1 MRGFLV
7 LALVLAASA
16 IPVGSASPSVQ
27 TERLYLVTAFGTGSE
42 APIVEILDES
52 GQVRRVV
59 AKAGRAPALGARW
72 SPDGSMLAWI
82 AHNGL
87 SVERVDGGGR
97 KLLVPASA
105 GCKGVCTGF
114 SFAWSPDGQSL
125 AVGGAGLETNH
136 LLVVSARS
144 GDATEI
150 APASRF
156 TNYFVIG
163 WTPDGSSLVYERR
176 SGSLGHAGC
185 CRLDIRTADGDGGN
199 MRVAYRFPDP
209 FYKGSFPSLAP
220 DGTAIAFMTPSD
232 DGRKDLIR
240 VVDLHS
246 GTAHAIDLG
255 VVYDQA
261 PAWSPDSR
269 KLAMSR
275 LYGQVVTV
283 PAGGGQPRT
292 LGIRGTGVSWTGRGG
307 ILILRG
313 TSGGDVWATREGAT
327 ARRLFRVPDG
337 LGVATIDPS

>member
-1 MRGFLV
+1 MRV
-7 LALVLAASA
+7 LPVILALAASA
-16 IPVGSASPSVQ
+16 IPAAAASPAAQ
-27 TERLYLVTAFGTGSE
+27 TGHRYLVTAFGTGS
-42 APIVEILDES
+42 ASPVVEILDES
-52 GQVRRVV
+52 GHVQRVV
-59 AKAGRAPALGARW
+59 AKAGHAPSLGARW

-87 SVERVDGGGR
+87 SVERADGSGR
-97 KLLVPASA
+97 RLLVARSA

-114 SFAWSPDGQSL
+114 SFAWSPDGRSL

-136 LLVVSARS
+136 LLVVSASS
-144 GDATEI
+144 GESVDI

-176 SGSLGHAGC
+176 SGNLGQAGC
-185 CRLDIRTADGDGGN
+185 CRLDVRTAAADGRH

-220 DGTAIAFMTPSD
+220 DGSAIAFMIPSD

-246 GTAHAIDLG
+246 GTAHAINLG

-269 KLAMSR
+269 RLAMSR

-283 PAGGGQPRT
+283 AAGGGQART
-292 LGIRGTGVSWTGRGG
+292 LGIRGTSVSWTRRGG
-307 ILILRG
+307 IIILRG
-313 TSGGDVWATREGAT
+313 KAAGEVWASRGGSSP
-327 ARRLFRVPDG
+327 RLLFRLPDK
-337 LGVATIDPS
+337 LGIATIDPF